1 MKKIVLSLAA
11 VAIVVSLASC
21 KKTCNCKRWEASKV
35 VEEKKEEPANE
46 VQPEQPEEP
55 KQEEIKELD
64 YTSNQ
69 IEEKK

>member
-1 MKKIVLSLAA
+1 MLLIVAGGYELVLGIKALITNKK
-11 VAIVVSLASC
+11 
-21 KKTCNCKRWEASKV
+21 KASKV
-35 VEEKKEEPANE
+35 VEEKKEEPASE
-46 VQPEQPEEP
+46 VQPVQPEEP